1 MPEVDAPMTDATSAG
16 DAARPAEATASPE
29 NRTTSSAPG
38 VAAAALIVG
47 VGANQIA
54 AEAEEAD
61 RSPNAPGSKA
71 GRSVVRQ
78 REHGGRGSRRRF
90 VRPATSPAPALRVA
104 VAKPGAAGDT
114 TSELRDWIKDNATL
128 LSNASLLISIAALAL
143 GLLPDTGIL
152 DPYIKA
158 LIFGAALLLLIEMH
172 HQWPEDLQLHM
183 LRRNARPENHSWRMT
198 AFAFLMQIATL
209 IFAVWATLN
218 SPLILIP
225 LTALAVVLAFR
236 QWYFRR
242 YTGVLTKSFGILA
255 LVAVLVLSEVLMAV
269 VWAVV
274 ANQEITIEF
283 WAEDRPGL
291 NIEVLD
297 PP

>member
-1 MPEVDAPMTDATSAG
+1 TNASEAAR
-16 DAARPAEATASPE
+16 AARPAGHRTRVARSATYRPM
-29 NRTTSSAPG
+29 RMKW
-38 VAAAALIVG
+38 
-47 VGANQIA
+47 GAN
-54 AEAEEAD
+54 
-61 RSPNAPGSKA
+61 
-71 GRSVVRQ
+71 
-78 REHGGRGSRRRF
+78 
-90 VRPATSPAPALRVA
+90 APAATPRDA
-104 VAKPGAAGDT
+104 VSVQEVPRDT
-114 TSELRDWIKDNATL
+114 RSELRDWIKDNATL

-143 GLLPDTGIL
+143 GLLPDTGVL

-158 LIFGAALLLLIEMH
+158 LIFGAALLLLVELH

-183 LRRNARPENHSWRMT
+183 LRQNARPENHSWRMI
-198 AFAFLMQIATL
+198 AFAFLMQVATL

-225 LTALAVVLAFR
+225 LTALAVVLVFR

-242 YTGVLTKSFGILA
+242 YKGALARGFGILA
-255 LVAVLVLSEVLMAV
+255 LVAVLLLSELMMAV

-274 ANQEITIEF
+274 AKQEITIEL

-297 PP
+297 PR